1 MNNLPYNN
9 DYETESKTENTQDNS
24 NSGFSKEE
32 LDSIEY
38 ITPIKHKKHK
48 HKHKHKK
55 SSTENAKKMPDGAD
69 DFVFA
74 RPQKVSKKKHRKS
87 KKRKV
92 LKVLA
97 IILAVISSILVVA
110 VSTVFVFHQ
119 IGKSAMHDYDD
130 MVVKPS
136 PQVDDISSIDNSGKN
151 ITYKGKKYTFNEDVT
166 SVVLMGIDRAQLGA
180 IDSVVGTGGQADA
193 IYIAVINTKTNDV
206 SLLSISRDTMVDVNV
221 YSTDGNFIDTRNM
234 QLCLSYAYGDGKHKS
249 AENTIV
255 SLQRLFYGLQFDTYF
270 AMDYEALM
278 QLNDA
283 VGGVTVT
290 ANTDFFCHSQNRTV
304 KKGETVTL
312 YGKDAEQYIR
322 ARDLSKLDSNEAR
335 MERQRQYISSFLSS
349 VVPAAKE
356 DLSVITDLYNTV
368 SANSTTNLTV
378 SKLTYLATNV
388 LTNMDSYKDI
398 KFYNIDGTVK
408 KGETYAEFYANE
420 DALMETMLN
429 LFYEEVK

>member
-1 MNNLPYNN
+1 
-9 DYETESKTENTQDNS
+9 
-24 NSGFSKEE
+24 
-32 LDSIEY
+32 
-38 ITPIKHKKHK
+38 
-48 HKHKHKK
+48 
-55 SSTENAKKMPDGAD
+55 
-69 DFVFA
+69 
-74 RPQKVSKKKHRKS
+74 
-87 KKRKV
+87 
-92 LKVLA
+92 
-97 IILAVISSILVVA
+97 
-110 VSTVFVFHQ
+110 
-119 IGKSAMHDYDD
+119 
-130 MVVKPS
+130 
-136 PQVDDISSIDNSGKN
+136 
-151 ITYKGKKYTFNEDVT
+151 
-166 SVVLMGIDRAQLGA
+166 
-180 IDSVVGTGGQADA
+180 
-193 IYIAVINTKTNDV
+193 
-206 SLLSISRDTMVDVNV
+206 
-221 YSTDGNFIDTRNM
+221 
-234 QLCLSYAYGDGKHKS
+234 
-249 AENTIV
+249 
-255 SLQRLFYGLQFDTYF
+255 
-270 AMDYEALM
+270 MDYEALM

-368 SANSTTNLTV
+368 NSNSTTNLTV

-408 KGETYAEFYANE
+408 KGETYAEFYVDE
-420 DALMETMLN
+420 DALMETMLT